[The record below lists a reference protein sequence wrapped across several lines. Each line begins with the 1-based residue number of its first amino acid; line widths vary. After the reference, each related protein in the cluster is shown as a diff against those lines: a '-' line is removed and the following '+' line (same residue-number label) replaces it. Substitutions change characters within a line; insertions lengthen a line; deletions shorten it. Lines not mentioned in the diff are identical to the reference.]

1 MTSDLANTIVGLER
15 QRLLA
20 LVGRRVEELDALHAP
35 DFELIHP
42 SGGVW
47 SRGEYLG
54 GIASGEIDY
63 RRFEATS
70 SMEVLG
76 DNDVAVVR
84 YRSLI
89 DIAVR
94 GQPVGLLAC
103 WHLDCYRRAGGGD
116 PWRVRWSQATEIGA

>member
-1 MTSDLANTIVGLER
+1 MPST
-15 QRLLA
+15 LLI
-20 LVGRRVEELDALHAP
+20 RV
-35 DFELIHP
+35 HP
-42 SGGVW
+42 SEWW
-47 SRGEYLG
+47 SLVQGRVPRWHRLRR
-54 GIASGEIDY
+54 IDH
-63 RRFEATS
+63 RRFKATS

-103 WHLDCYRRAGGGD
+103 WHLDCYRRAGEGD
-116 PWRVRWSQATEIGA
+116 PWRVRWSQATEIRA